1 MIRASYWG
9 ITLRQA
15 ALIAGFAYL
24 LDPVSYAEFTLYP
37 KLVIPGNIDQTVAN
51 ITAHGGTFV
60 AMTLCFFVNF
70 IEDIVVAWAL
80 YVLLAPVNRSL
91 SLLAAWLRLIY
102 AGLALVGT
110 MNLVTVYRVLN
121 TPEYAAVFGPRAL
134 RAQIDLL
141 LHSFRYEYAF
151 VLIIFGIHLCL
162 LGYLMFRSGYTGW
175 ISKVVGVLLV
185 VPGIGWIVYQ
195 LRPYLYP
202 SANLDW
208 LFYTF
213 FGELIFMLWL
223 LIAGWRLKEP
233 ASPDLAPPV
242 RG

>member
-1 MIRASYWG
+1 MTRASYWG

-37 KLVIPGNIDQTVAN
+37 KLVIPGHIEQTVAN

-60 AMTLCFFVNF
+60 AMTLCYFVNF
-70 IEDIVVAWAL
+70 IEDIVIAWAL

-91 SLLAAWLRLIY
+91 SLLAGWLRLVY
-102 AGLALVGT
+102 AALALVST
-110 MNLVTVYRVLN
+110 LNLVTVYRVLN
-121 TPEYAAVFGPRAL
+121 TPEFATLFGPGPL
-134 RAQIDLL
+134 RAQVALL
-141 LHSFRYEYAF
+141 LHSFRYGYSF
-151 VLIIFGIHLCL
+151 VLVIFGMHLCL

-175 ISKVVGVLLV
+175 VSKVVGALLV
-185 VPGIGWIVYQ
+185 VPGIGWIVYE
-195 LRPYLYP
+195 LGPYLYP
-202 SANLDW
+202 AANLDW

-213 FGELIFMLWL
+213 FGELVFMLWL

-233 ASPDLAPPV
+233 AGSSDLT
-242 RG
+242 R